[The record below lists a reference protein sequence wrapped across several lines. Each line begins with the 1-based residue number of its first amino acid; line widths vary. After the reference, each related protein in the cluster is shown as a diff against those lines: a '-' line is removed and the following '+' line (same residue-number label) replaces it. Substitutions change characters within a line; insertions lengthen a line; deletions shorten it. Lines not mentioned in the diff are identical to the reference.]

1 MNKPLDQTQTVTA
14 QPQPD
19 KAPVLRRWLVL
30 LFALAALAA
39 VVMFLSTAEDTV
51 DATRTTAPVASQ
63 QVTVETVTTEPQT
76 AQVSAFAEVRPRWS
90 AELRAAVPGR
100 VERVFDSA
108 LAGEHVKAGTELIRI
123 ENSRYV
129 AEVAAA
135 ELSLKQA
142 QLVLWRAENATT
154 LARKEFERNRTA
166 PPNDLAL
173 RLPELEIARSTV
185 ESAEASLAA
194 ARQQLEDT
202 RISAPFSGFISDRF
216 ISPGQTVSVGEPLVK
231 LVDDRVFELVA
242 ELSRTDW
249 DLLAKPLQGSSAR
262 VIDQTGG
269 QVARATIRRAGGFLD
284 ETTRQHKVFLDIAE
298 PAAGN
303 VLPGDFVRVILPGR
317 TIPQAMN
324 LPASALSQEGFVWHV
339 DENNRLQRFAPRVL
353 FRKQDRVVIEAPDTA
368 PDWQIATNPLISFLP
383 GQIVVAIDSGD

>member
-1 MNKPLDQTQTVTA
+1 MPLDQRQTTTA
-14 QPQPD
+14 QPQAE
-19 KAPVLRRWLVL
+19 KVPVLRRLLVL
-30 LFALAALAA
+30 LLALGALAA
-39 VVMFLSTAEDTV
+39 VVMFLGTAEDTV
-51 DATRTTAPVASQ
+51 DATRTNTPSPVQ
-63 QVTVETVTTEPQT
+63 RVTVETVLIEPQT
-76 AQVSAFAEVRPRWS
+76 AEISAFAEVRPRWS

-108 LAGEHVKAGTELIRI
+108 LAGEHVQSGTELIRI

-129 AEVAAA
+129 AELAAA

-154 LARKEFERNRTA
+154 LARREFERNRTT

-194 ARQQLEDT
+194 ARQQLDDT
-202 RISAPFSGFISDRF
+202 RISAPFSGYISDRF

-231 LVDDRVFELVA
+231 LVDDTVFELVA

-262 VIDQTGG
+262 IIDRTGTE
-269 QVARATIRRAGGFLD
+269 VAQATIRRAGGFLD
-284 ETTRQHKVFLDIAE
+284 ETTRQYKVFLDIVE
-298 PAAGN
+298 PANGK
-303 VLPGDFVRVILPGR
+303 VLPGDFVRVVLPGR
-317 TIPQAMN
+317 TIQQAMN

-339 DENNRLQRFAPRVL
+339 DGDNRLQRFAPRVL
-353 FRKQDRVVIEAPDTA
+353 FRKQDRVVIEAPA
-368 PDWQIATNPLISFLP
+368 PASGWQIATTPLISFLP
-383 GQIVVAIDSGD
+383 GQVVAASESGE